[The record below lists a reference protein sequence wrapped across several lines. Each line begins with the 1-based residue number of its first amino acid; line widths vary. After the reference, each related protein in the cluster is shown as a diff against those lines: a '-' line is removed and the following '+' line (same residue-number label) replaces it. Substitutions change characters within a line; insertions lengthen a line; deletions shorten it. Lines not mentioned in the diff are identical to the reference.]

1 LIRKALPLFAAA
13 LFALTLGSSSAFAQT
28 DVPESAFD
36 KQLDRLDLAV
46 TGAGIFNPTASG
58 IIGSGRGGADIGQ
71 SVTQHASNTF
81 GAVITLRYIAKP
93 YFGLELNYGYA
104 RYTENYTGPG
114 IATATGTSLFQIQT
128 KATEYTFGY
137 VATPPHPIFGFQ
149 PFVSAGA
156 GTTAFKPTRGGGEGA
171 PEQARATYYYSLGL
185 QQSYYNGHFG
195 VRAGFRQVFY
205 LYPDFEENYL
215 TILQHVS
222 TKEPII
228 GFYIR
233 Y

>member
-1 LIRKALPLFAAA
+1 MIRKAFPLFAAA
-13 LFALTLGSSSAFAQT
+13 LLAFTLGSSALAQT

-36 KQLDRLDLAV
+36 KQLDRIDLAI

-58 IIGSGRGGADIGQ
+58 VIGSNRGGPNIGDPVSQ
-71 SVTQHASNTF
+71 RASNTF

-93 YFGLELNYGYA
+93 YLGFEYNYGYA
-104 RYTENYTGPG
+104 RYTENYSGTG
-114 IATATGTSLFQIQT
+114 ISVATGSPLFQIQT
-128 KATEYTFGY
+128 KANENTIGY
-137 VATPPHPIFGFQ
+137 VATPPHQIFGFQ
-149 PFVSAGA
+149 PFISVGA
-156 GTTAFKPTRGGGEGA
+156 GVTAFKPTVGGGEGA

-195 VRAGFRQVFY
+195 VRLGFRQVFY

-228 GFYIR
+228 GFYLR